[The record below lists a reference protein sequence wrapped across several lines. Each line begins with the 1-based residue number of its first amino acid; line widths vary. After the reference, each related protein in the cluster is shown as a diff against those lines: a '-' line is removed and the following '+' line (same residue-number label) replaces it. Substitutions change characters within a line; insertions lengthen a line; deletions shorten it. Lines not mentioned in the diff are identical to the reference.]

1 MSESI
6 RLLENA
12 LNITLFGRLVLE
24 PDLLEMLLGILT
36 LEQVAEDKL
45 ILVDGLF
52 RHDQGQGPTHLV
64 IEGEGLMDF
73 QSARGLWR
81 HPVEIILLL
90 WCCASVSTEG
100 SRA

>member
-52 RHDQGQGPTHLV
+52 RHDQGQGPAHLV